1 MDDDVDLAPQL
12 VIPGVDAP
20 ERPSL
25 EQLLALLTPEQR
37 EQVRDFAEFLLAR
50 RAPRPPVGTASLT
63 DPLEDGPRR
72 WMRDQ

>member
-1 MDDDVDLAPQL
+1 MDDDVDLAPQ
-12 VIPGVDAP
+12 VVVPGVDTP

-50 RAPRPPVGTASLT
+50 RAPRPLVGATSLT
-63 DPLEDGPRR
+63 DQLEDGPRR